1 MRNTLLTTLLLAA
14 SVFIVSCDD
23 GSKKT
28 TGECTNGESRD
39 GTTVCGLFDEGVF
52 IQSCVANQWV
62 DTDQCSSD
70 AVCEDG
76 DTQVGTTVC
85 GLNDEGFR
93 MQECVLGQ
101 WADTAGCTGD
111 DQCQNGDTRNGQT
124 VCGDNDEGVLVQE
137 CVLGAWADT
146 AECNITPVCT
156 PGDTQVGPSAC
167 GLNGEG
173 FFMQDC
179 IEGHW
184 FDNADCTGTDI
195 CENGTTQVGT
205 TVCGLNYDGLFMQ
218 DCTAGAWV
226 DNDTCTGTD
235 VCINGTAQEGT
246 TVCGLNDEGHFMQ
259 DCTSGAWV
267 DNDTCTGTDVCVNGA
282 TQEGTTPCGFNDSG
296 VLQQDCVLGQFVDG
310 AVCLNEILLVLNEIQ
325 TGLAGW
331 VEIFN
336 AGAADIDASGYF
348 IQVNS
353 YQYEL
358 PPGTILAAGQYY
370 SVDTIAAD
378 VNSSTVSLLDAA
390 YSVQDTISW
399 STPQDIYGRFPNGT
413 GAFVSLYIP
422 TKNLQNTDLHPL
434 AINSCNVAG
443 PHDYM
448 VLPGTSVQIFGQVY
462 IVGYTGAQ
470 GVVDEAEPQVR
481 SRLCY
486 TDGGVDYCEKA
497 DFDEFATAG
506 NNDQYVY
513 ALNLSDA
520 GDYLYWYEFSGD
532 LGNTWTTCTGLYVA
546 TILGTPACDVSG
558 FTLRQQNSTQNYTFP
573 AGTIIPAG
581 QTLVLGRSALR
592 ADFEAAWSVTLSPAT
607 LYLNS
612 GGFAVPQINGAETFQ
627 LLNASAVSL
636 DGPSIPVVE
645 VHNYQRV
652 SAIADPALPASW
664 VDVNNYLT
672 ATPGTYV
679 GTAPGSGLV
688 VISEFSDATEFENEF
703 VELFCDK

>member
-1 MRNTLLTTLLLAA
+1 MRNTLLTTLLLLT

-39 GTTVCGLFDEGVF
+39 GTTVCGLFNEGVL

-111 DQCQNGDTRNGQT
+111 DECTNGDTRNGQT

-137 CVLGAWADT
+137 CVLGAWEDT

-205 TVCGLNYDGLFMQ
+205 TVCGLNDDGLFMQ
-218 DCTAGAWV
+218 DCTGGAWV

-259 DCTSGAWV
+259 DCTGGAWV
-267 DNDTCTGTDVCVNGA
+267 DNGTCTGTDVCLNGA
-282 TQEGTTPCGFNDSG
+282 TQEGTTPCGFNNSG
-296 VLQQDCVLGQFVDG
+296 VLQQECILGQFIDG
-310 AVCLNEILLVLNEIQ
+310 AVCLNEIYLVLNEIQ
-325 TGLAGW
+325 TGSSGW
-331 VEIFN
+331 IELFN
-336 AGAADIDASGYF
+336 AGTTSIDASGYT
-348 IQVNS
+348 ILVNS
-353 YQYEL
+353 FAHGL
-358 PPGTILAAGQYY
+358 LSGSVLAPGQYL
-370 SVDTIAAD
+370 TINTPAAD
-378 VNSSTVSLLDAA
+378 INSSTVTLYDGA
-390 YSVQDTISW
+390 YSVLDTISW

-413 GAFVSLYIP
+413 GSFVPLYIP

-434 AINSCNVAG
+434 AINWCDVAA
-443 PHDYM
+443 PQDYT
-448 VLPGTSVQIFGQVY
+448 VLFGTPVRIFGQVY
-462 IVGYTGAQ
+462 IPGYTGAQ
-470 GVVDEAEPQVR
+470 GVVNEDEPQVR
-481 SRLCY
+481 GRLCY
-486 TDGGVDYCEKA
+486 TDGGVDHCEAA
-497 DFDEFATAG
+497 DFNEFATMG
-506 NNDQYVY
+506 NNDEYMY
-513 ALNLSDA
+513 DLTLSDA

-532 LGNTWTTCTGLYVA
+532 LGNTWTTCTGLYLA
-546 TILGTPACDVSG
+546 TITGPPVCDVSG
-558 FTLRQQNSTQNYTFP
+558 FTLRQQNSIQNFIFP
-573 AGTIIPAG
+573 GGTIIPAG
-581 QTLVLGRSALR
+581 QTLVVARNVAQSA
-592 ADFEAAWSVTLSPAT
+592 FELAWSVTLSPET
-607 LYLNS
+607 LFFNS
-612 GGFAVPQINGAETFQ
+612 GNTFPQINGAETYQ
-627 LLNASAVSL
+627 LLNASLVSL
-636 DGPSIPVVE
+636 DGPSIAMVAG
-645 VHNYQRV
+645 HNYQRA

-664 VDVNNYLT
+664 VDVNNTTT

-688 VISEFSDATEFENEF
+688 VISEFSDATDYNVEF